1 MKKYIISSLT
11 ITIIVF
17 ISILLFIPSK
27 KNKTVSDL
35 VKNNMLAFTIDG
47 KSVKEMPKKGEGYFV
62 DSIKCDKGSV
72 VIWDNY
78 NWEIEITE
86 VKNEDS
92 CIIDF
97 TKNSITAN
105 MVTIV
110 KGDSVTTPNQ
120 YKDTITY
127 NYNGTNG
134 IDGSVQTFTVPV
146 TGNYDLQVWG
156 ASGGNSSS
164 GYLGGNGGYSKG
176 TISLNKDDVLYIY
189 VGGKGLDGVNGNTSQ
204 VG

>member
-1 MKKYIISSLT
+1 
-11 ITIIVF
+11 
-17 ISILLFIPSK
+17 
-27 KNKTVSDL
+27 
-35 VKNNMLAFTIDG
+35 
-47 KSVKEMPKKGEGYFV
+47 
-62 DSIKCDKGSV
+62 
-72 VIWDNY
+72 
-78 NWEIEITE
+78 
-86 VKNEDS
+86 
-92 CIIDF
+92 
-97 TKNSITAN
+97 

-204 VG
+204 VGGYNGGGKVVVHHLIIMEPVVQVEVPLILQRLMVFFQHFLLQHQIYY